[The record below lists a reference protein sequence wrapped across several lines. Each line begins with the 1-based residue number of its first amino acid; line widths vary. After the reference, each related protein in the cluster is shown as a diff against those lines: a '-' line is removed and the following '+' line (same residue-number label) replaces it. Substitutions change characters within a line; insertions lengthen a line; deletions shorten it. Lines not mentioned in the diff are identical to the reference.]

1 MDIVTITTDAK
12 NAIAALLNKSILV
25 EYDMILGYPRI
36 IDHIT
41 NFERIKDK
49 QLINDIDQ
57 LGRASLQHF
66 SKTDNLISRFGSKT
80 AWQIPILPRLVEALD
95 ILEKQLEKEN
105 LARDIY
111 RDAKKVVM
119 NNRTTIRGREFFGR
133 TFRVKSG
140 IDEDV
145 ITADEIIYTLDH
157 LIMDE
162 ERHAR
167 IVKDSIATLNMLMKK

>member
-12 NAIAALLNKSILV
+12 NAIAALFNKTILV

-41 NFERIKDK
+41 NFEKIKDR
-49 QLINDIDQ
+49 QLINDIDL
-57 LGRASLQHF
+57 LGRDSLRHF
-66 SKTDNLISRFGSKT
+66 QKMDNLITRFGFQT
-80 AWQIPILPRLVEALD
+80 AWQTPILPRLVGVVD
-95 ILEKQLEKEN
+95 VLEKQLEKEN
-105 LARDIY
+105 LVRDIY
-111 RDAKKVVM
+111 REAKKVAM
-119 NNRTTIRGREFFGR
+119 NNKTTIRGREFFGK
-133 TFRVKSG
+133 TFRVRSG

-145 ITADEIIYTLDH
+145 ITADEIINTLDRV
-157 LIMDE
+157 IMDE